1 MLLEE
6 KGRIM
11 CLKFEMRK
19 QYNVSVITLLSLN
32 NVGFVHS
39 TCFSDEIKNQYPKG

>member
-32 NVGFVHS
+32 NVR
-39 TCFSDEIKNQYPKG
+39 FSFTQLADEIKNQYPKG